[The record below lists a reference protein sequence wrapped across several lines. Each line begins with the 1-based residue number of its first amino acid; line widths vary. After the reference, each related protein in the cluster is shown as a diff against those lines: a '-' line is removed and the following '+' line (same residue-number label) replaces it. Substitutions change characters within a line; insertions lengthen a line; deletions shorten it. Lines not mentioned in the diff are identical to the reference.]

1 MPHIWRATAS
11 CGVGGKGRLSFQCS
25 GTPTLSCSRIKNF
38 SKLVSVWPRSSIN
51 MQPYPHVCLSKMIPE
66 VTLHWV
72 RWPSTIR
79 INGDLSLHRWTQYA
93 VYSINR
99 IIVAG
104 VPARALD
111 LTKTKTRADRKA
123 LRGEPILFS
132 GFHNNT
138 RPAHSSFFT
147 TQQLSSWQQIKLT
160 LPSSC
165 ASIFLKL

>member
-1 MPHIWRATAS
+1 
-11 CGVGGKGRLSFQCS
+11 
-25 GTPTLSCSRIKNF
+25 
-38 SKLVSVWPRSSIN
+38 
-51 MQPYPHVCLSKMIPE
+51 MIPE

-93 VYSINR
+93 VYSINP

-138 RPAHSSFFT
+138 RHTPPFS
-147 TQQLSSWQQIKLT
+147 QLSNYQVDSRLNLLRLQAVPQFILNCNFCVTQNFFSASPRSLIFINNILMGLGKT
-160 LPSSC
+160 LNTGWVTAWGS
-165 ASIFLKL
+165 